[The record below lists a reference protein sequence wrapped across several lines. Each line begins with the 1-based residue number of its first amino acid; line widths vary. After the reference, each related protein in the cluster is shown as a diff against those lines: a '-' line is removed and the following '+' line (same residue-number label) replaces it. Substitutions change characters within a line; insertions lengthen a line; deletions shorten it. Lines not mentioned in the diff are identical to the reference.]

1 MTIKE
6 QNKIFL
12 TGNLKLLRKRKGRTQ
27 DDVAFE
33 LGIIRSTLS
42 GYENEVAEPGLEML
56 MAFSHYYK
64 MAADTLLKVDLTA
77 LSESQLI
84 QLEMGADVYIR
95 GSQLRVLATT
105 VSESNE
111 DNIELVQEK
120 AKAGYKNGFADPEFI
135 SELPVFQLPFLSRD
149 RKYRT
154 FQLNGDS
161 MLPIPDG
168 SWVTGEFVQD
178 WNKLVNGFAYII
190 FTLDDGIVFK
200 IVENFIKEKGV
211 LMLYSLNPVYEPYSV
226 EVAEV
231 REVWRFVNYISSE
244 IPDPMLPEDQ
254 LINMVSKLRRDVH
267 QLNSRMKQIPG
278 K

>member
-1 MTIKE
+1 MTAKN
-6 QNKIFL
+6 QNRVFL

-33 LGIIRSTLS
+33 LGIKRSTLS

-56 MAFSHYYK
+56 MVFSHYYK

-84 QLEMGADVYIR
+84 QLEMGTDVYIR

-200 IVENFIKEKGV
+200 IVENFIKEKGT
-211 LMLYSLNPVYEPYSV
+211 LMLYSLNPVYKPYTV

-231 REVWRFVNYISSE
+231 KEVWRFVNYISSE
-244 IPDPMLPEDQ
+244 IPDPMLPEEQ

-267 QLNSRMKQIPG
+267 QLNSRMK
-278 K
+278 